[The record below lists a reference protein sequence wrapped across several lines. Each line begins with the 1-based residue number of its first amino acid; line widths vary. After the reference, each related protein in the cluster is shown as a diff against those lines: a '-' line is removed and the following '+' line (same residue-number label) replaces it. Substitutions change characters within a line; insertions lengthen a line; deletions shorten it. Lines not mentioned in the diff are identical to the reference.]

1 MRQLESIAKK
11 AVWASLVLCSAM
23 LWTEP
28 VMAAKPQPV
37 RQVLWYTRPATN
49 WMTEALPVGNGR
61 IGAMIFGG
69 LPVERIQFNDKTL
82 WTGSTTERGAY
93 QNFGD
98 IFIDFGAAG
107 GNNPRGPVDYRRELD
122 LDDALA
128 KVVYKADGVTYTRE
142 YLASYPVRL

>member
-93 QNFGD
+93 
-98 IFIDFGAAG
+98 II
-107 GNNPRGPVDYRRELD
+107 
-122 LDDALA
+122 A
-128 KVVYKADGVTYTRE
+128 KTKRTTF
-142 YLASYPVRL
+142 

>member
-69 LPVERIQFNDKTL
+69 LARRTDSVQRQNALDRQYHRTRRIPEF
-82 WTGSTTERGAY
+82 
-93 QNFGD
+93 
-98 IFIDFGAAG
+98 
-107 GNNPRGPVDYRRELD
+107 RR
-122 LDDALA
+122 
-128 KVVYKADGVTYTRE
+128 YFY
-142 YLASYPVRL
+142 

>member
-69 LPVERIQFNDKTL
+69 LPSNGFS
-82 WTGSTTERGAY
+82 STTKRSGPAVPP
-93 QNFGD
+93 NAAHTRISA
-98 IFIDFGAAG
+98 IFLLISGLPEGIIPGVLSITAG
-107 GNNPRGPVDYRRELD
+107 SWILTMRWPRSFIRRM
-122 LDDALA
+122 A
-128 KVVYKADGVTYTRE
+128 
-142 YLASYPVRL
+142 

>member
-1 MRQLESIAKK
+1 
-11 AVWASLVLCSAM
+11 M

-82 WTGSTTERGAY
+82 WNRQYHRT
-93 QNFGD
+93 
-98 IFIDFGAAG
+98 
-107 GNNPRGPVDYRRELD
+107 RRIPEFRR
-122 LDDALA
+122 
-128 KVVYKADGVTYTRE
+128 YFY
-142 YLASYPVRL
+142 